1 MNGYA
6 VFDIE
11 TTGFRLHE
19 DSIVEIAVVH
29 VDLDG
34 EITGTWDT
42 LLRPRGGDV
51 GPTRVHG
58 IDTAM
63 VQAAPSFASLARH
76 LYSLFAGRVPV
87 AHRLTQFDGRFLNA
101 HFTWSGI
108 ETSAFTGGLCTWQLA
123 NRHLPLAHH
132 TLGDCCAFLG
142 IDLVGAHQALGDTI
156 ATAHLLAHFIRR
168 GQCLPEP
175 ARAIPAPASRTRT
188 SRAPRS
194 RSTRAARGAR
204 PASGRRV
211 SGRRVSGRRPPAP
224 RGPARSS
231 RPRTLTS
238 R

>member
-1 MNGYA
+1 LLNGYA

-29 VDLDG
+29 VDLNG
-34 EITGTWDT
+34 EITGMWDT
-42 LLRPRGGDV
+42 LLRPRGGEV

-58 IDTAM
+58 IDEAM
-63 VQAAPSFASLARH
+63 VQGAPSFASLARH
-76 LYSLFAGRVPV
+76 LYTLFAGRVPV

-108 ETSAFTGGLCTWQLA
+108 ETSAFTGGVCTWQMA
-123 NRHLPLAHH
+123 NRHLPLAYH

-142 IDLVGAHQALGDTI
+142 IDLVGAHQALDDTI

-175 ARAIPAPASRTRT
+175 ARA
-188 SRAPRS
+188 
-194 RSTRAARGAR
+194 
-204 PASGRRV
+204 V
-211 SGRRVSGRRPPAP
+211 PAP
-224 RGPARSS
+224 REPYSHESSTAKPFYPRRALTAARLPHPTA
-231 RPRTLTS
+231 PRLGETTLNA
-238 R
+238 